1 MKKILFPIAIVATM
15 AFSAFTTYDAIN
27 WKISPS
33 YSIKFTSKNPSGIFT
48 SFKGDILF
56 DESNLDASKFDV
68 TIDAASISTGNGM
81 KNSHAKS
88 DKWFDAAKYP
98 TIKYTS
104 SKITKTATG
113 YEVIGTLDLHG
124 IQKQI
129 TIPFTFTNNTF
140 VGSFD
145 INRLDFKVG
154 TNEGMNANASTT
166 LKVDVSVPVTK

>member
-1 MKKILFPIAIVATM
+1 MKKIIFPIAIIATL
-15 AFSAFTTYDAIN
+15 ALSAFTAYDAIN
-27 WKISPS
+27 WKISPG
-33 YSIKFTSKNPSGIFT
+33 YSIKFTSKNPSGIFS
-48 SFKGDILF
+48 SFKGDIIF

-88 DKWFDAAKYP
+88 DKWFNVAKYP
-98 TIKYTS
+98 TIKFTS
-104 SKITKTATG
+104 SKINKTTSG
-113 YEVIGTLDLHG
+113 YEAVSILDLHG

-129 TIPFTFTNNTF
+129 VIPFAFANNTF
-140 VGSFD
+140 TGSFE
-145 INRLDFKVG
+145 INRLDYKVG